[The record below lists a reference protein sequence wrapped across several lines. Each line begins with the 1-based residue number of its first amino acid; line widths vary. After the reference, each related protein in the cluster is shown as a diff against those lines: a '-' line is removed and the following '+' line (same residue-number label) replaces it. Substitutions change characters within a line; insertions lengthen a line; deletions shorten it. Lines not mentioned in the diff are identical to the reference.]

1 MVKLDFSVFGRFMM
15 STFMHNTKTIM
26 YNLIKKKSPNYIQ
39 TPINADTE
47 GGIEKDCINRM
58 SVLSGLNLS

>member
-1 MVKLDFSVFGRFMM
+1 M